1 MKFKYALVITPFLP
15 TNLNLNTCFLSF
27 IFVLNFIIIKLSIQ
41 LNIFVIYMPLISKN
55 ILFLEYAN
63 YLDTNIF

>member
-15 TNLNLNTCFLSF
+15 TNFNLNTCFLSF